1 MKEDKQ
7 KIKGRFHIYK
17 LYIWKKIRDSRI
29 RTKLYAYLALSAVVC
44 SVAIGS
50 MSYMSMRKAL
60 TLNAQDSAVSLM
72 KQIGTRMDER
82 VYDFQDASYSLSHKK
97 EILAILDG
105 TDEEGNKWNHT
116 LDEAAFNSSMFM
128 YNILYKY
135 SDFAVMESGSGE
147 VYVYNQVLA
156 DEKIGKVKAKEVL
169 DLFRDE
175 VSGTSP
181 VKWTQRDGQV
191 YFIRRM
197 TPLNSS
203 QKTEDKGVIIFA
215 VSDSFFDCGDDAN
228 PFVENK
234 NIVVAGSDGL
244 IYRNNELELKEEDLQ
259 YYLSYEQG
267 KYYIYTTTKR
277 IAEEQYLA
285 IPLRT
290 VKYQWN
296 IMCFIPYSV
305 IMEKANQVIPK
316 VIVTM
321 LVILCVGMAAAYA
334 LYRMIEKNLKI
345 IETGMRQYE
354 TGNYSKVLSPASYD
368 EIGMLILQF
377 NHMGLKINE
386 LNELARRDQEEK
398 QELQY
403 QVMEAQ
409 INPHFLYN
417 TLGSLKWL
425 AYEKE
430 QEEIARLADALIN
443 LLRFTV
449 KNANKFIY
457 FRDEIDY
464 IKNYVYIQKQRYED
478 AFTVEYDV
486 TKEAGEFSIIGFIL
500 QPFIEN
506 SILHG
511 LDNSRND
518 GVIRI
523 EGEVLEGRLHIAI
536 KDNGMG
542 MPKEKLVD
550 LRRKM
555 QENKTEKYKGFNGI
569 GIINIIQRL
578 KMIYQEGFIYEID
591 SIPGKGTTVTMI
603 IPGKVREDE
612 KTCIDCGG

>member
-82 VYDFQDASYSLSHKK
+82 VYDFQDASYLLSHKK
-97 EILAILDG
+97 EIMVILDG

-116 LDEAAFNSSMFM
+116 LDEATFNSSMFM

-156 DEKIGKVKAKEVL
+156 DEKIGKAKAKEVL

-464 IKNYVYIQKQRYED
+464 IKNYVYIQKHRYED

>member
-478 AFTVEYDV
+478 AFTVEYNV

>member
-44 SVAIGS
+44 SVAIGG

-97 EILAILDG
+97 EIMAILDG

-156 DEKIGKVKAKEVL
+156 DEKIGKAKAKEVL

-203 QKTEDKGVIIFA
+203 QKTEDKGIIIFA

-523 EGEVLEGRLHIAI
+523 EGKVLESRLHIAI